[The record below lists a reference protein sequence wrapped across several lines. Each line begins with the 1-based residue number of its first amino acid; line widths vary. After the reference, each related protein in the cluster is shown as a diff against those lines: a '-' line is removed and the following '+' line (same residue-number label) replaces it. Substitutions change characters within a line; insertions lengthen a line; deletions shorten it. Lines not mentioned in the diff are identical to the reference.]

1 MDTTK
6 FKMGWMIVAF
16 DLPTKEKEERK
27 HYALFRKFL
36 IEDGFHMIQYSVYA
50 RAMVTHAR
58 MQTHIRRIKQT
69 IPPEGSIRVWYI
81 TEAQWQRS
89 IVIHG
94 KPAREIDPEALPG
107 QIEFW

>member
-1 MDTTK
+1 
-6 FKMGWMIVAF
+6 MIVAF

-27 HYALFRKFL
+27 QYTLFRKFL

-50 RAMVTHAR
+50 RAMVTNAR
-58 MQTHIRRIKQT
+58 MQTHIRRIQRT
-69 IPPEGSIRVWYI
+69 TPPEGSVRVWYI

-89 IVIHG
+89 IVIYG
-94 KPAREIDPEALPG
+94 KPATKINPEKLPE